1 MSSPASRRLSE
12 VLFPEVSTPSIW
24 LLLDPDAQEPGE
36 LADTAAAGE
45 VAGVSVILIG
55 GSFIAHDG
63 FDEAVKAVKG
73 RVRRPVLLF
82 PGGSRQVSKY
92 ADGILFMSLLSGR
105 NPQYL
110 IGEQVMAAPIV
121 KRLRL
126 PYLSMAYLLIESGS
140 VTSAEFVSD
149 TKPIP
154 RDKPKFAAAHAMA
167 AELFGM
173 QAVYLEAGS
182 GAKLE
187 VPEEMI
193 RMVSRSVEI
202 PVIVGGGITTPE
214 LAAKAAKAG
223 AKAIVVGT
231 AVEKNGAD
239 VLREMVEAVREC
251 VSGGV

>member
-1 MSSPASRRLSE
+1 MKAYSLHSILFPASSP
-12 VLFPEVSTPSIW
+12 PGIW
-24 LLLDPDAQEPGE
+24 LLLDPDAQEPEE
-36 LADTAAAGE
+36 LARTAAEAE
-45 VAGVSVILIG
+45 EAGVRAILIG
-55 GSFIAHDG
+55 GSFIDHEG

-82 PGGSRQVSKY
+82 PGGSRQISKY
-92 ADGILFMSLLSGR
+92 ADGVLFMSLLSGR

-110 IGEQVMAAPIV
+110 IGEQVMAAPLI
-121 KRLRL
+121 KKLGL
-126 PYLSMAYLLIESGS
+126 PVLPMAYLLIESGV

-182 GAKLE
+182 GAKLP

-193 RMVSRSVEI
+193 RLVSKSVEI
-202 PVIVGGGITTPE
+202 PIIVGGGITTPE

-223 AKAIVVGT
+223 ASAVVVGT
-231 AVEKNGAD
+231 AVERNGAG
-239 VLREMVEAVREC
+239 VLKEMVRAVVR
-251 VSGGV
+251 

>member
-1 MSSPASRRLSE
+1 MPSEQSTNRLVAKLFPPGASPA
-12 VLFPEVSTPSIW
+12 IW
-24 LLLDPDAQEPGE
+24 LLLDPDHDSPESLGE
-36 LADTAAAGE
+36 TAAKGE
-45 VAGVSVILIG
+45 EAGVRVILVG
-55 GSFIAHDG
+55 GSFIGDDG
-63 FDEAVKAVKG
+63 FDDAVKAIKKRVKI
-73 RVRRPVLLF
+73 PVVLF
-82 PGGSRQVSKY
+82 PGGSRQVSRY

-110 IGEQVMAAPIV
+110 IGEQVMSAPLI
-121 KRLRL
+121 KRFQL
-126 PYLSMAYLLIESGS
+126 PTLPMAYLLVESGI

-182 GAKLE
+182 GAKLA

-193 RMVSRSVEI
+193 RMTSVSVSI
-202 PVIVGGGITTPE
+202 PIIVGGGITTPE
-214 LAAKAAKAG
+214 LAAKAAAAG

-231 AVEKNGAD
+231 AVERDGVE
-239 VLREMVEAVREC
+239 VLKEMVVTAASCR
-251 VSGGV
+251 